1 MERFLEYFPLLRSLP
16 SSVLQSLRRG
26 RVVDVSDLNLSRDL
40 RVTLSGLFSNIME
53 LDKVQEVNK
62 KLLNKVGEKK
72 YQGFDPKVTRNQIVK
87 ATGFSS
93 EEHYGHK
100 EQIWKKD
107 SGFDHRS
114 AEEVQAQIKSERQT
128 NRERAN
134 CEFSKSCSFF
144 SRVFFNIPEF
154 LPIDRIHRPLDL
166 TEFKEII
173 ADEFHPLFT
182 TNILASMLPTD
193 DKILTRS
200 DANKICVMI
209 LTYNTMETPIL
220 NPEFRSKSFKE
231 CWLHNKDY
239 LLASYRSSLFDNNQ
253 KFKTLSVL
261 TEIFTE
267 EDGTLELK
275 DKCSESY
282 ENCVKFIA
290 SKDKGLVT
298 KLIIW
303 ALGWFCSKSFILF
316 YFILFLNNLV

>member
-93 EEHYGHK
+93 EDVVHMVQFFFLRGTNITAIKNKSEKKIQDLITDLQKKYKLRSNLKDKPTGK
-100 EQIWKKD
+100 EQIVNLARVAA
-107 SGFDHRS
+107 SFPEYS
-114 AEEVQAQIKSERQT
+114 LIFL
-128 NRERAN
+128 N
-134 CEFSKSCSFF
+134 SC
-144 SRVFFNIPEF
+144 PLTE
-154 LPIDRIHRPLDL
+154 IHRPLDL

-173 ADEFHPLFT
+173 EADEFHPLFT

-298 KLIIW
+298 KLII
-303 ALGWFCSKSFILF
+303 
-316 YFILFLNNLV
+316 